1 MFFIVLKIYWS
12 VKSDVL
18 IEALLRS
25 AELLIFDLEPLIH
38 RSVALIIARL
48 SLTLIQYI
56 IVLYG
61 LCHLFDT

>member
-1 MFFIVLKIYWS
+1 MRLLVKIYWS

-18 IEALLRS
+18 MEAPLIS
-25 AELLIFDLEPLIH
+25 AELPIFDLEPLIH
-38 RSVALIIARL
+38 RSVALIIAKL

-61 LCHLFDT
+61 LCHLYDI